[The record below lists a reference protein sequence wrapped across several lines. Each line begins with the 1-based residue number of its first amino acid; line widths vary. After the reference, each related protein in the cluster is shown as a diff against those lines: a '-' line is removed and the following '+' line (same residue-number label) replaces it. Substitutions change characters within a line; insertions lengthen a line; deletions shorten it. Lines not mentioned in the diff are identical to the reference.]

1 MKATHVTGRL
11 RGASRSRTA
20 LLLVPL
26 MLCAPGPATGAAAE
40 APAAVPTCRGVPA
53 TIVGTPQDDRLVG
66 TAGDDVIVGGRGS
79 DDIFGGGGDDLVC
92 GGPTRPREI
101 FGDPVFQFLSGG
113 PGADTVVGGHG
124 PDEVFGDAGADVL
137 LGNSGMDFIG
147 GGDGTDTLHGGQ
159 GRDNLDGNELGDRLL
174 GERGGDFI
182 EDPGGANTVMG
193 GEGRDF
199 IVSGPGNETISGG
212 SGRDHLDFS
221 EILFPDGSST
231 HCRNITADLSQ
242 GTASGR
248 GFGVDVLQDI
258 ESISTGGGNDVLIGD
273 DGPNFFSAG
282 FPCFAKPSP
291 TESVTGNGGVDRI
304 LFSPPFD
311 SASGRVRV
319 DLLNH
324 TARLGNQGASPV
336 VYSLDSIENVSGT
349 EFRDVILGDAGPNE
363 LSGGPFS
370 SGDVINGRGG
380 ADRLLGKFASDRLLG
395 GSGND
400 VLLGNGGA
408 DHLDGG
414 TGRNRN
420 DGGGGVDTCLR
431 PSRGDLAIS
440 CER

>member
-1 MKATHVTGRL
+1 
-11 RGASRSRTA
+11 
-20 LLLVPL
+20 
-26 MLCAPGPATGAAAE
+26 MLCAPCPATGAAAE

-53 TIVGTPQDDRLVG
+53 TIVGTPEDDRLVG

-182 EDPGGANTVMG
+182 ADPRGANTVMG
-193 GEGRDF
+193 GDGRDF
-199 IVSGPGNETISGG
+199 ILSGRGNETIDGG
-212 SGRDHLDFS
+212 SGRDHADYA
-221 EILFPDGSST
+221 EILSPNGSSG
-231 HCRNITADLSQ
+231 HCRRITADLSL
-242 GTASGR
+242 GTASGT
-248 GFGVDVLQDI
+248 GFGVDVLEGI

-273 DGPNFFSAG
+273 DDPNDLFAG
-282 FPCFAKPSP
+282 VPCFGNPSP
-291 TESVTGNGGVDRI
+291 TESVTGNGGVDRV
-304 LFSPPFD
+304 LFSDPFAGE

-336 VYSLDSIENVSGT
+336 VYSLDSIENVTGT

-370 SGDVINGRGG
+370 SGDVISGRGG
-380 ADRLLGKFASDRLLG
+380 ADLLVGKFASDRLRG

-408 DHLDGG
+408 DDLDGG